1 MEHHPIW
8 KETIILE
15 KNSTHFPSLN
25 SHDFWEEGSSFREWY
40 PPKKNLTKLPQK
52 WPYLEGR
59 RRSTKPPVPKA
70 KTASPWAARFCGGRV
85 WLGWSGW
92 TCMDHWSQAKFQW
105 RLAVGVMFFQ
115 DTKYRT
121 RSQNYPK
128 IRIYILSIYRNFK
141 KSYFEKTPV
150 FWSQLFNFEFW
161 VVQLNLWIVD
171 DVGLL
176 GEGGGF
182 VAFFSVRGY

>member
-1 MEHHPIW
+1 MVQW
-8 KETIILE
+8 NIILYE
-15 KNSTHFPSLN
+15 RKRSYWKKNTTHFPSFN

-40 PPKKNLTKLPQK
+40 PPKKISQNSLKNGHIWK
-52 WPYLEGR
+52 AAGD
-59 RRSTKPPVPKA
+59 PPFPNA
-70 KTASPWAARFCGGRV
+70 KTASLWAARFCGGRV
-85 WLGWSGW
+85 RLGRSGW
-92 TCMDHWSQAKFQW
+92 TCMDHWSQAKFKW
-105 RLAVGVMFFQ
+105 RLAVGGCFFKTQ
-115 DTKYRT
+115 NSY

-128 IRIYILSIYRNFK
+128 IRVYILSIYRNSK

-176 GEGGGF
+176 GDGGGF